1 MPTLVV
7 TGAGGLLGGRLLQ
20 AAAGRYR
27 VFPVYHHSPASMW
40 QTDEFVGDLTD
51 GSEIE
56 RLASHVTPEIIINCA
71 ALADVD
77 RCEREPQVSDAI
89 NRRAVELLVEAF
101 PAARFVQL
109 STDYVFPGGT
119 PPPGPQDPPQPLNM
133 YGRHK
138 LAAERAV
145 AKSSPR
151 HLVIRAVT
159 IIDHTNKRNFFRFV
173 FDALRRGETI
183 QALTDQISNPITA
196 RDAADI
202 IMRLIEKKVSGL
214 VHIGGR
220 EFVSRYEL
228 AVAIADHFGLD
239 KRCIGP
245 RTSADVSRP
254 APRPLAAGLDCRQTE
269 ALLGRAMPT
278 LAQGFGAMLKELSD

>member
-27 VFPVYHHSPASMW
+27 SFPVYHHSPASMW
-40 QTDEFVGDLTD
+40 QTDEFVGDLSD
-51 GSEIE
+51 ESEIE
-56 RLASHVTPEIIINCA
+56 RLASHVTPDIIINCA

-77 RCEREPQVSDAI
+77 RCEREPQASAAI
-89 NRRAVELLVEAF
+89 NYQAVELLLGAF
-101 PAARFVQL
+101 PTARFVQL

-119 PPPGPQDPPQPLNM
+119 PPPGPHDRPQPLNM

-138 LAAERAV
+138 LAAEKAV
-145 AKSSPR
+145 AKSSPH
-151 HLVIRAVT
+151 HLIIRAVT
-159 IIDHTNKRNFFRFV
+159 IIDHTSKRNFFRFV
-173 FDALRRGETI
+173 FEALRRGETI

-196 RDAADI
+196 RDAADL
-202 IMRLIEKKVSGL
+202 IMRLVEKKVSGL

-228 AVAIADHFGLD
+228 AVSIADYFGLD
-239 KRCIGP
+239 KRCIQP
-245 RTSADVSRP
+245 RTSDSVSRP

-269 ALLGRAMPT
+269 ALLGSAMPT
-278 LAQGFGAMLKELSD
+278 LAQGFGAMQKELSD